1 MVTTISFLLEFV
13 NNMGYEE
20 IECRH
25 SGMRNQNESHVGM
38 RCRVGIDQ
46 EMSLYK
52 TIFKVYDFS
61 QEAKTSYR

>member
-1 MVTTISFLLEFV
+1 
-13 NNMGYEE
+13 MGYEE